1 LKETKAIGRANN
13 DCDVNCQLKDL
24 TTGDYYCGLF
34 KPAELGDAD
43 AQYNLGKLYSNVGH
57 MVKFSEAKQTA
68 NKKIAVKW
76 YTLAAEQGYDYAAKK
91 LVGDEKGRY
100 RSLILTECAEVD
112 HAWCEILVNYVK
124 SKCARGLLS
133 GEECIAEEKRLE
145 ERDADANAD
154 IVKGA
159 SGFMIWGDKGWDG
172 AGVKYEIKGCK
183 TTYEQYIKGNKYIEN
198 RPSFYLISTTDWNK
212 VNWKGTGY
220 KYNIDT
226 EGYVFEA
233 PGEAGVQVTHRYDKG
248 EDVTQ
253 KLEMYYGYP
262 GGALKKIMF
271 PITVAL
277 DRFENAAHDLMKE
290 CPGKKSKY

>member
-1 LKETKAIGRANN
+1 MKNFVIAAVVLLVLAVVLNFTPVK
-13 DCDVNCQLKDL
+13 DVFGDNGCGTSDDISGVYTEIDPEEFPIEIVLLEDGTGSFTYRINAQIRHEEALSWEHQDNCVYEVNYFDDE
-24 TTGDYYCGLF
+24 G
-34 KPAELGDAD
+34 
-43 AQYNLGKLYSNVGH
+43 V
-57 MVKFSEAKQTA
+57 V
-68 NKKIAVKW
+68 IAV
-76 YTLAAEQGYDYAAKK
+76 EEFIVEDGI
-91 LVGDEKGRY
+91 LVFIVDGETIRY
-100 RSLILTECAEVD
+100 R
-112 HAWCEILVNYVK
+112 K
-124 SKCARGLLS
+124 SN
-133 GEECIAEEKRLE
+133 
-145 ERDADANAD
+145 DADANAD

-183 TTYEQYIKGNKYIEN
+183 TTYEQYIDGRMQN
-198 RPSFYLISTTDWNK
+198 RPSYTIKSTTDWNK

-233 PGEAGVQVTHRYDKG
+233 PGEAGVQVTHRYMDG